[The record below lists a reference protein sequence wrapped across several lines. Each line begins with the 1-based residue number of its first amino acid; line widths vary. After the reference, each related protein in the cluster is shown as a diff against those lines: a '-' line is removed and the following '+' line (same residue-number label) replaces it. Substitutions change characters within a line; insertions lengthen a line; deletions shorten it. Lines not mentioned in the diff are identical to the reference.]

1 MKRVTK
7 WEAKYF
13 THKKSYYPVPHT
25 GTEFAN
31 VNLMRPL
38 PSKGINPE
46 FESTMKEFVEKYRLL
61 RQRTVREET
70 NKEKAR
76 ALPPAF
82 YTKKEESIKVDL
94 LAGLGNDFNSWDQLV
109 GLRSDKGPIQAPS
122 EDGNVKGHQK
132 TTFLTE
138 RMKILPQLRFLDP
151 GGQWAPI
158 FAWISKVRLQ
168 EISLTT

>member
-1 MKRVTK
+1 MK
-7 WEAKYF
+7 
-13 THKKSYYPVPHT
+13 
-25 GTEFAN
+25 
-31 VNLMRPL
+31 
-38 PSKGINPE
+38 NPTILSLTLARSLQMSTLCDLYLQKE
-46 FESTMKEFVEKYRLL
+46 FESTMKEFVEKYRML

-109 GLRSDKGPIQAPS
+109 GLRSDKGPIKAPS

>member
-1 MKRVTK
+1 MKERLNVK
-7 WEAKYF
+7 EAIATNGSEGTVSNK
-13 THKKSYYPVPHT
+13 TQVLLKLLEEGMHCVCNNIASINNDYPVPH
-25 GTEFAN
+25 TEFAN

-76 ALPPAF
+76 ALPPAV

-94 LAGLGNDFNSWDQLV
+94 LVGLGNDFN
-109 GLRSDKGPIQAPS
+109 
-122 EDGNVKGHQK
+122 
-132 TTFLTE
+132 T
-138 RMKILPQLRFLDP
+138 
-151 GGQWAPI
+151 
-158 FAWISKVRLQ
+158 
-168 EISLTT
+168 

>member
-1 MKRVTK
+1 
-7 WEAKYF
+7 
-13 THKKSYYPVPHT
+13 
-25 GTEFAN
+25 
-31 VNLMRPL
+31 MRPL
-38 PSKGINPE
+38 PSEGINPE
-46 FESTMKEFVEKYRLL
+46 FESIMKEFVEKYRLL

-76 ALPPAF
+76 ALSPAV
-82 YTKKEESIKVDL
+82 YKKKQESIKVDL
-94 LAGLGNDFNSWDQLV
+94 FAGLGNDFNSWDQPV
-109 GLRSDKGPIQAPS
+109 GLGSDKGAIQAPS

-138 RMKILPQLRFLDP
+138 RMKILPQLWFLDP
-151 GGQWAPI
+151 GGQWVPI

>member
-13 THKKSYYPVPHT
+13 THEKSYYPVPHT

-31 VNLMRPL
+31 VNFMRPL
-38 PSKGINPE
+38 PSEGINPE
-46 FESTMKEFVEKYRLL
+46 FESIMKEFVEKYRLL

-76 ALPPAF
+76 ALPPAV

-94 LAGLGNDFNSWDQLV
+94 LAGLGNDFN
-109 GLRSDKGPIQAPS
+109 
-122 EDGNVKGHQK
+122 
-132 TTFLTE
+132 T
-138 RMKILPQLRFLDP
+138 
-151 GGQWAPI
+151 
-158 FAWISKVRLQ
+158 
-168 EISLTT
+168 

>member
-13 THKKSYYPVPHT
+13 THEKSYYPVPHT

-70 NKEKAR
+70 NKEKAMGFTTGR
-76 ALPPAF
+76 LH
-82 YTKKEESIKVDL
+82 KKRRIHQS
-94 LAGLGNDFNSWDQLV
+94 GLV
-109 GLRSDKGPIQAPS
+109 GGTR
-122 EDGNVKGHQK
+122 
-132 TTFLTE
+132 E
-138 RMKILPQLRFLDP
+138 RF
-151 GGQWAPI
+151 
-158 FAWISKVRLQ
+158 
-168 EISLTT
+168 

>member
-13 THKKSYYPVPHT
+13 THEKSYYPVPHT

-94 LAGLGNDFNSWDQLV
+94 LVGLGNDFNS
-109 GLRSDKGPIQAPS
+109 
-122 EDGNVKGHQK
+122 
-132 TTFLTE
+132 
-138 RMKILPQLRFLDP
+138 
-151 GGQWAPI
+151 
-158 FAWISKVRLQ
+158 
-168 EISLTT
+168 